1 MNLSIFTGNLG
12 RDPELR
18 AHNGD
23 NILNFSIG
31 VATGTKDNPETMWV
45 DCALWGKRA
54 TSLQPYLFK
63 GSRVTV
69 SGPLKFEKYQAK
81 DGSMESRLRMS
92 VDQIDLPP
100 KGADQSST
108 APAQQDAHSQAKA
121 NAYQPQPNG
130 GIDGIEDDIP
140 F

>member
-1 MNLSIFTGNLG
+1 MNLAILTGNLG

-23 NILNFSIG
+23 NILNFAIG
-31 VATGTKDNPETMWV
+31 VATGTKDKPETMWV

-69 SGPLKFEKYQAK
+69 SGPLKLEEYTAK
-81 DGSMESRLRMS
+81 DGTLKTRLRLS
-92 VDQIDLPP
+92 VDQLDLPP
-100 KGADQSST
+100 KAGDQSST
-108 APAQQDAHSQAKA
+108 TPAQPRQNAAAPASGPADM
-121 NAYQPQPNG
+121 
-130 GIDGIEDDIP
+130 DDDIP

>member
-1 MNLSIFTGNLG
+1 MNLAILTGNLG

-18 AHNGD
+18 AHGGD
-23 NILNFSIG
+23 NILNFAIG
-31 VATGTKDNPETMWV
+31 VATGTKDKPETMWV

-54 TSLQPYLFK
+54 TTLQPYLFK

-69 SGPLKFEKYQAK
+69 SGPLKLEQYKAK
-81 DGSMESRLRMS
+81 DGTPKTRLRLS

-100 KGADQSST
+100 KGGDQSST
-108 APAQQDAHSQAKA
+108 MPAQTQQTQQAPAGGG
-121 NAYQPQPNG
+121 QPPG
-130 GIDGIEDDIP
+130 DDDIP

>member
-1 MNLSIFTGNLG
+1 MNLAIRSGNLG

-18 AHNGD
+18 AHGGD
-23 NILNFSIG
+23 NILNFAIG
-31 VATGTKDNPETMWV
+31 VATGTRDKPETMWV

-69 SGPLKFEKYQAK
+69 SGPLKLEEYQAK
-81 DGSMESRLRMS
+81 DGTTKSRLRLS

-100 KGADQSST
+100 KADGQT
-108 APAQQDAHSQAKA
+108 QQTQQPARAAAAPAA
-121 NAYQPQPNG
+121 G
-130 GIDGIEDDIP
+130 GPAGGSADMDDDIP

>member
-1 MNLSIFTGNLG
+1 MNLAILSGNLG

-23 NILNFSIG
+23 NILNFAIG
-31 VATGTKDNPETMWV
+31 VATGTKDKPETMWV

-54 TSLQPYLFK
+54 TSLQPYLGK

-69 SGPLKFEKYQAK
+69 SGPLKMEEYKAK
-81 DGSMESRLRMS
+81 DGTMKTRLRMS

-100 KGADQSST
+100 KMEQTST
-108 APAQQDAHSQAKA
+108 
-121 NAYQPQPNG
+121 PQEKTSALLKPGSAAENL
-130 GIDGIEDDIP
+130 DDDIP

>member
-1 MNLSIFTGNLG
+1 MNLAILTGNLG

-18 AHNGD
+18 AHGGD
-23 NILNFSIG
+23 NILIFAIG
-31 VATGTKDNPETMWV
+31 VATGTKDKPETMWV

-54 TSLQPYLFK
+54 TTLQPYLFK

-69 SGPLKFEKYQAK
+69 SGPLKLEEYKAK
-81 DGSMESRLRMS
+81 DGTPKTRLRLS

-100 KGADQSST
+100 KAGDQTSKT
-108 APAQQDAHSQAKA
+108 PAQTQQTQQASA
-121 NAYQPQPNG
+121 GGGQPPG
-130 GIDGIEDDIP
+130 DDDIP